1 MAGGRCTYWFRN
13 PCGPFVISSFVCPPL
28 KPAGT
33 FPCCFCPLCPRP
45 DVLPLPD
52 AGPRPRRIFLLYAP
66 GLSESDERMDAVR
79 CCWAGSRNGASKGT
93 KEGEL
98 KSSALQVCSSWR
110 RGGIVCVG
118 IFSAQTLLGCVVV
131 KCGENL
137 GHVLRMARLSESR
150 SNAVTSQIS
159 QRSDGITAF
168 VPCISCSASC
178 VLPA

>member
-98 KSSALQVCSSWR
+98 AESSALQVCSSWR

-137 GHVLRMARLSESR
+137 GHVLRMVRLGESR
-150 SNAVTSQIS
+150 RQV
-159 QRSDGITAF
+159 R
-168 VPCISCSASC
+168 
-178 VLPA
+178 

>member
-1 MAGGRCTYWFRN
+1 MAGGRCAYWFRN

-79 CCWAGSRNGASKGT
+79 CCWAGSRNGASKGM

-98 KSSALQVCSSWR
+98 ENSALQVCSSWR

-118 IFSAQTLLGCVVV
+118 IFSAWMLLGCVVV
-131 KCGENL
+131 RCAFGENL
-137 GHVLRMARLSESR
+137 GHVVRLGEPR
-150 SNAVTSQIS
+150 SMRRQV
-159 QRSDGITAF
+159 R
-168 VPCISCSASC
+168 
-178 VLPA
+178 

>member
-45 DVLPLPD
+45 EVLPLPD

-66 GLSESDERMDAVR
+66 GLSESDERMDAAR

-98 KSSALQVCSSWR
+98 EESSALQVCSSWR

-118 IFSAQTLLGCVVV
+118 IFSAQMLLGCVVV
-131 KCGENL
+131 RCALEKI
-137 GHVLRMARLSESR
+137 S
-150 SNAVTSQIS
+150 VT
-159 QRSDGITAF
+159 
-168 VPCISCSASC
+168 CY
-178 VLPA
+178 